1 MTRRRMQRELER
13 LAQQHAIEKERGR
26 IAKDIHDDL
35 GSSLTRIMMLGERVE
50 EDLAGRADVGLHVEK
65 MVGSARQMVRALD
78 EIVWAVNPENDT
90 VEGVVEYISHYAD
103 EFFEDTSIRCRL
115 EFPAS
120 IPARTVPAEVRH
132 EVFLVVKEAFNNVL
146 KHSSASEVRVQMS
159 EVKSQIEIT
168 IEDNGCGF
176 DLNHSGNG
184 RKGNGLPNMRKRI
197 ATLGGELAV
206 NSGPKQGTRITL
218 NVPLE

>member
-1 MTRRRMQRELER
+1 
-13 LAQQHAIEKERGR
+13 
-26 IAKDIHDDL
+26 
-35 GSSLTRIMMLGERVE
+35 
-50 EDLAGRADVGLHVEK
+50 
-65 MVGSARQMVRALD
+65 
-78 EIVWAVNPENDT
+78 
-90 VEGVVEYISHYAD
+90 
-103 EFFEDTSIRCRL
+103 
-115 EFPAS
+115 
-120 IPARTVPAEVRH
+120 
-132 EVFLVVKEAFNNVL
+132 
-146 KHSSASEVRVQMS
+146 MS